1 MYPPLKETLVLSDSY
16 SVQYEVIFDDI
27 IIHSVMDL
35 DTSQI
40 VSFDDDDFYDDLLF
54 DIKKHEN
61 LL

>member
-1 MYPPLKETLVLSDSY
+1 MYPPLKEILVLCNSY

-40 VSFDDDDFYDDLLF
+40 VEHNYNDFYDDLLF
-54 DIKKHEN
+54 EIKKQEN

>member
-1 MYPPLKETLVLSDSY
+1 MYPPLKEILVLSDSY
-16 SVQYEVIFDDI
+16 SVQYEVVFDDI

-54 DIKKHEN
+54 DIKKQEN